1 VGTKPSVLTDSRGV
15 PVSVVLSGAN
25 THDVKLVV
33 PTLEASVVDRPDPH
47 EVPQNLCADAAYVGP
62 KAERKMRDH
71 GYTPQVRPRNKEK
84 DEKKQ
89 SGGAKKARRWVVEVA
104 HSWHN
109 RFRKLLVRYE
119 KKARNYHALVM
130 LANAIIA
137 FRMIHQPDQPN
148 IIYG

>member
-1 VGTKPSVLTDSRGV
+1 VE
-15 PVSVVLSGAN
+15 
-25 THDVKLVV
+25 
-33 PTLEASVVDRPDPH
+33 PTLEAIVTERPAGNAL
-47 EVPQNLCADAAYVGP
+47 PQHLCADAAYVGP
-62 KAERKMRDH
+62 NANRQIRNHDYQPH
-71 GYTPQVRPRNKEK
+71 VRPRNKEQ
-84 DEKKQ
+84 DEKKP
-89 SGGAKKARRWVVEVA
+89 SDGVKKARRWVVEVA

-148 IIYG
+148 LIYG